1 MPRYCAVKLC
11 KNRGGTPSKENKRLS
26 FYPFPLQDEARLQ
39 IWVDNMKREEW
50 TPSRHQYLCSEHFTE
65 DCFDLRWG
73 IRYLKHTA
81 IPTVF
86 PHRHDDEEKTVST
99 SKKNT
104 KPKTRICDANI
115 ELIRSPSPP
124 GKNKPLILR
133 RRVRV
138 EPVVVSVPPVP
149 NPEDASESTVT
160 TLLYERQ
167 LVSDAEASTPS
178 EMVLGEVMLS
188 ETQAAVCE
196 VSGELPGDSGGIL
209 TASCLNLSAE
219 TQTLQQL
226 DTLDSTVTVLCC
238 ESVGPVG
245 HFSECEATVDAL
257 QAVLGQTF
265 RIFPLELRRE
275 EGVGDGEEGPGE
287 GEHISV
293 YEHSYSKQDTDK
305 EQLWSKIASLHTK
318 IMELDR
324 REESTMGKIRSLES
338 EMAHLKK
345 NKNFCKEKQKVLEDY
360 ITSALL

>member
-11 KNRGGTPSKENKRLS
+11 KNRGGTPSKENKRIS
-26 FYPFPLQDEARLQ
+26 FYPFPLQDEVRLQ

-81 IPTVF
+81 FPTIF
-86 PHRHDDEEKTVST
+86 PHTHHDADKTVST
-99 SKKNT
+99 SKNTT
-104 KPKTRICDANI
+104 KPKTRICNANI
-115 ELIRSPSPP
+115 ELIFSPSPP
-124 GKNKPLILR
+124 GKNAPVILKR
-133 RRVRV
+133 PVRV
-138 EPVVVSVPPVP
+138 EPVVVSVTPVP
-149 NPEDASESTVT
+149 SPEDASESTVT
-160 TLLYERQ
+160 TLLYERA
-167 LVSDAEASTPS
+167 LVSDTEAVTPS

-188 ETQAAVCE
+188 ETQAAVGE
-196 VSGELPGDSGGIL
+196 VNRELSGDSAGIL
-209 TASCLNLSAE
+209 TASCLNLSGE

-238 ESVGPVG
+238 ESVVPVG

-257 QAVLGQTF
+257 HVALGQTF

-275 EGVGDGEEGPGE
+275 EWVGDREEGPGE

-293 YEHSYSKQDTDK
+293 YEHSYSKQDTDQ
-305 EQLWSKIASLHTK
+305 EQLWRKTASLHTK

-324 REESTMGKIRSLES
+324 REESTMAKIRSLES
-338 EMAHLKK
+338 EMAHLK
-345 NKNFCKEKQKVLEDY
+345 NSNIVLKEKQKLLEDY

>member
-133 RRVRV
+133 RRVR
-138 EPVVVSVPPVP
+138 
-149 NPEDASESTVT
+149 
-160 TLLYERQ
+160 
-167 LVSDAEASTPS
+167 
-178 EMVLGEVMLS
+178 
-188 ETQAAVCE
+188 
-196 VSGELPGDSGGIL
+196 
-209 TASCLNLSAE
+209 ASCLNLSAE

>member
-1 MPRYCAVKLC
+1 MGR
-11 KNRGGTPSKENKRLS
+11 
-26 FYPFPLQDEARLQ
+26 QHEARG
-39 IWVDNMKREEW
+39 VD
-50 TPSRHQYLCSEHFTE
+50 PSRHQYLCSEHFTE

-81 IPTVF
+81 FPTIF
-86 PHRHDDEEKTVST
+86 PHTHDDADKTVST
-99 SKKNT
+99 SKNTT

-124 GKNKPLILR
+124 GKNTPLILKR
-133 RRVRV
+133 TVRV
-138 EPVVVSVPPVP
+138 EPVVVSVTPVL

-160 TLLYERQ
+160 TLLYERT
-167 LVSDAEASTPS
+167 LVSDTEASTPS

-196 VSGELPGDSGGIL
+196 VNRELSGDSGGIL
-209 TASCLNLSAE
+209 TASCLNLSGE

-238 ESVGPVG
+238 ESLVPVG
-245 HFSECEATVDAL
+245 HLSECEATVDA
-257 QAVLGQTF
+257 LGQTF

-275 EGVGDGEEGPGE
+275 EWVEEGG
-287 GEHISV
+287 HISV
-293 YEHSYSKQDTDK
+293 YEHSYSKQDTDQ
-305 EQLWSKIASLHTK
+305 EQLWRKTASLHTK

-324 REESTMGKIRSLES
+324 REESTVAKIRSLEI

-345 NKNFCKEKQKVLEDY
+345 INIVLKDKQKLLEDY